1 MDRNQI
7 TTEAYLAKRFLA
19 FSEECK
25 GRCRLYEVVS
35 TAISEDRELLDLA
48 SYAPK
53 SQPIPNLLFA
63 SVHYLILTG
72 IQHELRNFYRCIVII
87 PDKKKIVFSI
97 SKAFVCSIGRKLFLF
112 YNHSSCK
119 RM

>member
-1 MDRNQI
+1 RRRHTRSKRDWSSDVCSSDLI

-72 IQHELRNFYRCIVII
+72 IQHELRNFYRSVVII
-87 PDKKKIVFSI
+87 PT
-97 SKAFVCSIGRKLFLF
+97 
-112 YNHSSCK
+112 
-119 RM
+119 